1 MRKFKR
7 TLADEHQRVYL
18 NMEQATPTEEF
29 KAIEQFNDNE
39 YREERYQNKLTTL
52 KYTAYIGVLVL
63 VAFVVWYVLEKINIT
78 L

>member
-1 MRKFKR
+1 MK
-7 TLADEHQRVYL
+7 D
-18 NMEQATPTEEF
+18 EF

>member
-7 TLADEHQRVYL
+7 TLVDEHQRVYL
-18 NMEQATPTEEF
+18 NMEEATDEF

-39 YREERYQNKLTTL
+39 YHEERYHNKL
-52 KYTAYIGVLVL
+52 KMIRYTFYIGALVL
-63 VAFVVWYVLEKINIT
+63 VAFITWYVLEKINIT

>member
-1 MRKFKR
+1 MSKFKR

-18 NMEQATPTEEF
+18 NMEQATDEF

-39 YREERYQNKLTTL
+39 YHEERYQNKLTTL

-63 VAFVVWYVLEKINIT
+63 VAFITWYVLEKINVT